1 MRCSSETRS
10 LDRVEKLRQR
20 FGFLVDV
27 LRIRQLVS
35 LVLGVLPLHIR
46 QGGLAIP
53 IRCWSDILAYNE
65 IFRVRVYD
73 AVLGREALS
82 AVCDLGCQSGMMMLR
97 MASLGCAPRK
107 ALLIDANPLAV
118 ERCRANL
125 KSARFER
132 YSIIHGAVG
141 CSRDETDGQ
150 GHTVQFGVRPSEL
163 ECRLAASGRQ
173 RGDKVI
179 DVPVVDLETAWTK
192 SIGDVPCELLKM
204 DVEGAEVGVLENDQ
218 RFLAR
223 VQRVVLEWHEPFT
236 NRRSAELT
244 LRNLGFD
251 DVETICEGESSG
263 VLFGRRC

>member
-1 MRCSSETRS
+1 

-35 LVLGVLPLHIR
+35 FVLGVLPIQFR
-46 QGGLAIP
+46 QGGMTVP

-73 AVLGREALS
+73 AVLTAEAPN
-82 AVCDLGCQSGMMMLR
+82 AVCDLGCQSGLMILR

-107 ALLIDANPLAV
+107 ALLIDANPSAIA
-118 ERCRANL
+118 RCRANL
-125 KSARFER
+125 KSARLER

-141 CSRDETDGQ
+141 CSRNETDWQ
-150 GHTVQFGVRPSEL
+150 GRTVQFGVRPSEL
-163 ECRLAASGRQ
+163 ECRLATSGRQ
-173 RGDKVI
+173 KGDKVI
-179 DVPVVDLETAWTK
+179 DVPVVDLETAWIK

-218 RFLAR
+218 SFLSR

-236 NRRSAELT
+236 NRRSAEFT
-244 LRNLGFD
+244 LRGLGFV
-251 DVETICEGESSG
+251 DVETICNGESSG
-263 VLFGRRC
+263 VLFASKKRANC